1 MLSQGAFEDFE
12 GGDSTT
18 ILDNLC
24 QCSSNPHIIEV
35 LVFRESLLSS
45 SFCSLPLVLALG
57 TTNKSMEV
65 IVSLYSAVVRPHLKC
80 CVQLWAPHYRKELKS
95 YGMPREVQQSCGG
108 SRKQSYGEW
117 LRELGLFS
125 LEKRRLGRDII
136 ALCNDLKGGC
146 GEVGVSL
153 FSQVTVTG

>member
-24 QCSSNPHIIEV
+24 QCSRNPHIIEV

-57 TTNKSMEV
+57 TTNKSME
-65 IVSLYSAVVRPHLKC
+65 
-80 CVQLWAPHYRKELKS
+80 
-95 YGMPREVQQSCGG
+95 

-117 LRELGLFS
+117 LSELGLFS
-125 LEKRRLGRDII
+125 LEKRRMGRDLI
-136 ALCNDLKGGC
+136 ALCNSLKGGC
-146 GEVGVSL
+146 GEVGVSV
-153 FSQVTVTG
+153 FSQVTAKG